1 MQIKNQR
8 QNDCKVKLTIELSEQ
23 EINSFQQEVVKK
35 LAQNIKVDGFRKGH
49 IPENVL
55 KEKIGAEVFQAEVI
69 DHCINKTLSK
79 AVKKEQLT
87 ILTTPKVD
95 LKKKQPLIY
104 EAIFSTFPLKEKI
117 PTLKNITIP
126 KEKTVKVEK
135 KEIEQVK
142 EKITQDFAK
151 LNKLNRSAKKG
162 DFLDISFEGFDEDG
176 VALEGAKSNHHPVI
190 IGSGSLIPGFED
202 QLIDLKAGSEKE
214 FKITFPQNYQRF
226 AGKKAK
232 FKVKVHDVF
241 EKIIPLFDDNL
252 AQKISG
258 QDKKTAQEIEKDIE
272 TTLHSRK
279 KDEERVIRENKF
291 LDNLA
296 QKSTFDLTDE
306 LIEKEV
312 QEILQNI
319 KDINEKKGIKWEIYL
334 KNIKKTED
342 QLKKDLQEKAKRQA
356 KVKISFTLLI
366 EKENITISPQEIEQE
381 IERIIAPYPQDQQK
395 IARKKIKNEQEII
408 KIISILSTRKF
419 FDQLFKNV

>member
-258 QDKKTAQEIEKDIE
+258 QEKKTAQEIEKDIE